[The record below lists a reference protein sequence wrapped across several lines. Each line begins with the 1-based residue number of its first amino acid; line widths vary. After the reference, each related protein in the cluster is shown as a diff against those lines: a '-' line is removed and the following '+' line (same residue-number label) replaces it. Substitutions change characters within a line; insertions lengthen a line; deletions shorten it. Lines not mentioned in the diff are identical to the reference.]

1 MPAKLRKIWQTAA
14 IAHCKNAAR
23 PTPTPQAARRPRG
36 GRQPAPPAMA
46 GGMCRLWPH
55 RCHPGVPG
63 RNPPCPLAAP
73 GMTPHRPTPPTH
85 WHSMRYNTGR
95 FELRNSP
102 YYIAERPVLQRR
114 TACIATPNGRYCNA
128 PCKDRPTTWCRRG
141 CGLPPGHAPA
151 GLGRVHATMFRP
163 HAKSPW
169 RPCIRAANVR

>member
-73 GMTPHRPTPPTH
+73 GMTPHRPTPPTQ
-85 WHSMRYNTGR
+85 WHSTRYNTGR

-114 TACIATPNGRYCNA
+114 TADIATP